1 MPSRPTTDHLPDTKT
16 IHPHKI
22 MITMKNIR
30 FSLLTAGSLLLAAK
44 APAQI
49 NIYVAGAVSL
59 QDVTY
64 NTLVG
69 LYGANLTSQNLSAP
83 AKPTT
88 ANTFTMTGLMTNL
101 FGSQTVNVYVNWSG
115 SGPAIQS
122 LTGNGKVNFYS
133 SATQGVTNLV
143 AASVDVGGSVVY
155 QSDYPYSTP
164 TLNDSTYGVTPTIF
178 ARSPQVPATITNITS
193 QQLRYIEA
201 NGSAPASLF
210 TGNAT
215 DTTTIYWI
223 MRDIGA
229 AHRIISADEAGFTGN
244 ALGYYFSTTN
254 NTWVLDTVG
263 RTSWPLIVTMITNNY
278 GPCLTFLPPNQAANI
293 NPANILSFNG
303 SFPFRGVYST
313 VTNDYSPTINGQYT
327 CWGFEH
333 IMTAPTANA
342 NILAFAAALESGVQ
356 SNMVTSPYSIPL
368 PRVNVTRSSTGGL
381 VSPK

>member
-1 MPSRPTTDHLPDTKT
+1 MTIMKT
-16 IHPHKI
+16 
-22 MITMKNIR
+22 IR
-30 FSLLTAGSLLLAAK
+30 FSLLTAASLLVAAN

-49 NIYVAGAVSL
+49 NIHVAGAVSL

-69 LYGANLTSQNLSAP
+69 LYGGNLTSQNLSAP
-83 AKPTT
+83 TKPTT
-88 ANTFTMTGLMTNL
+88 ANVFAMTGQMTNL
-101 FGSQTVNVYVNWSG
+101 FGSQTVNVYVDWSG

-122 LTGNGKVNFYS
+122 LTGNGTVNFYAS
-133 SATQGVTNLV
+133 TTQGVTNLV
-143 AASVDVGGSVVY
+143 PATVDVGGSVVY
-155 QSDYPYSTP
+155 QSDYPYATP
-164 TLNDSTYGVTPTIF
+164 VLNDSTYGVTPTIF
-178 ARSPQVPATITNITS
+178 AKSPQVPAAITNLTS
-193 QQLRYIEA
+193 QQIRYIEA

-210 TGNAT
+210 TGNAA
-215 DTTTIYWI
+215 DTTTIYWV

-229 AHRIISADEAGFTGN
+229 AHRIISADEAGFSGN
-244 ALGYYFSTTN
+244 ALGYYFNTTSN
-254 NTWVLDTVG
+254 AWALDTVG
-263 RTSWPLIVTMITNNY
+263 RTSWPLILNMITNNY
-278 GPCLTFLPPNQAANI
+278 GPCITFLPPNQAANV

-303 SFPFRGVYST
+303 SLPFNGTYST

-342 NILAFAAALESGVQ
+342 NIIAFAAALESGIQ

-381 VSPK
+381 VTPR

>member
-1 MPSRPTTDHLPDTKT
+1 
-16 IHPHKI
+16 
-22 MITMKNIR
+22 MITMNRIR
-30 FSLLTAGSLLLAAK
+30 FSLLTAASLLAAVN

-49 NIYVAGAVSL
+49 NIHVAGAVSL

-64 NTLVG
+64 NTLVA
-69 LYGANLTSQNLSAP
+69 LYGGNLTSQNLSAP

-88 ANTFTMTGLMTNL
+88 ANIFTLTGQMTNL
-101 FGSQTVNVYVNWSG
+101 FGSQTVNVYVDWSG

-122 LTGNGKVNFYS
+122 LTGNGTVNFYS

-143 AASVDVGGSVVY
+143 AAKVDVGGSVVY
-155 QSDYPYSTP
+155 QSDYAYPTP
-164 TLNDSTYGVTPTIF
+164 VLSDSTYGVTPTIF
-178 ARSPQVPATITNITS
+178 AKSPQVPAAISNLTS
-193 QQLRYIEA
+193 QQIRYLEA
-201 NGSAPASLF
+201 NGSASASFF
-210 TGNAT
+210 TGNAA

-229 AHRIISADEAGFTGN
+229 AHRIISSDEAGFTGTALAYYYNTTSN
-244 ALGYYFSTTN
+244 AWF
-254 NTWVLDTVG
+254 LDTVG
-263 RTSWPLIVTMITNNY
+263 RTSWPVIVGMITNNY
-278 GPCLTFLPPNQAANI
+278 GPCITFLPPNQAVNV

-303 SFPFRGVYST
+303 SFPFRGTYST

-333 IMTAPTANA
+333 IMTAPTADP
-342 NILAFAAALESGVQ
+342 NIKAFAAALESGVQ

-381 VSPK
+381 VTPR